1 MIQSISNTEA
11 VSWRFDDVL
20 SSPSPAHFTRTGS
33 TTNVLVT
40 RDAFEPEVAYT
51 NQSTMGFDLDPVTA
65 SDDALINALDYALP
79 TPAAGP
85 APKSAEH
92 STVELIKAM
101 IIARDEH
108 EVSELEGQIPSMNRS
123 EVLACII
130 RDRKQL
136 INVRAHAAKLLFSL
150 ERASDALF
158 DEFKDHPSKM
168 IRLGTMLGLA
178 DREDEA
184 RLGHFTDDESEA
196 IAEEAKEILEDVGFE

>member
-20 SSPSPAHFTRTGS
+20 SSPSPTHFTRTGS
-33 TTNVLVT
+33 TTSVLVT
-40 RDAFEPEVAYT
+40 QDAFEPRSTYI
-51 NQSTMGFDLDPVTA
+51 NQNHTGFDLDPVTA
-65 SDDALINALDYALP
+65 SDDAIINTLDYASA
-79 TPAAGP
+79 TPVAGP
-85 APKSAEH
+85 DPRRMERSL
-92 STVELIKAM
+92 VELIKAM
-101 IIARDEH
+101 IIAHDED
-108 EVSELEGQIPSMNRS
+108 EVSMLERQVPSMNRS

-178 DREDEA
+178 DREDVA
-184 RLGHFTDDESEA
+184 RLEHFTDDKSEA